1 MSPEAIVGLTAA
13 ISIAFNYLEPVHPNL
28 QMAQNLQERAIQ
40 RLRLSDHGMQ
50 GLASAGWEAEVHG
63 QWVVALDAIK

>member
-28 QMAQNLQERAIQ
+28 QMAQNLQEERFNAF
-40 RLRLSDHGMQ
+40 D
-50 GLASAGWEAEVHG
+50 
-63 QWVVALDAIK
+63 